1 MEAVRGFDLNIQ
13 KVLEHWEVPHGI
25 REVIANALDESSL
38 TDTPDPV
45 IFKDDKG
52 CWHIRDY
59 GRGLQYAHFTQNEN
73 AEKLKNPSKV
83 IGKFGVG
90 LKDALATFDRH
101 SQLGKLLPGSTAK
114 SCGHG
119 HGLRC

>member
-1 MEAVRGFDLNIQ
+1 MEAVQGFDLNIQ
-13 KVLEHWEVPHGI
+13 KVLEHWAVPHDI

-59 GRGLQYAHFTQNEN
+59 GRGLQ
-73 AEKLKNPSKV
+73 
-83 IGKFGVG
+83 
-90 LKDALATFDRH
+90 
-101 SQLGKLLPGSTAK
+101 
-114 SCGHG
+114 
-119 HGLRC
+119 